1 MLSWTREEK
10 FNTPVF
16 TSNHV
21 LFCSLYEHKRLSLTR
36 KVGFIHEWKNRI
48 NNSCRKLE
56 GAVDKPYQTHAKLLY
71 FFHMCCYG
79 FSQGW
84 KALYNTTVCIIS
96 EGGKEWGGGSLIPF
110 HAWILKKYS
119 CVTNTINCVS
129 HVTDLE
135 GKTSNYSSCVQ
146 CCRKIFRFSQN
157 VRKHSQ
163 VMSSGGLMNV
173 SS

>member
-1 MLSWTREEK
+1 MLSWTWEEK
-10 FNTPVF
+10 FHTPVF

-21 LFCSLYEHKRLSLTR
+21 LFCSLYKHKRLSLTR

-48 NNSCRKLE
+48 NNSCKKLE
-56 GAVDKPYQTHAKLLY
+56 GAVDKPYQTHMKNYCIFFTCVVMAFLRTGNPCITPQVRVAK
-71 FFHMCCYG
+71 
-79 FSQGW
+79 S
-84 KALYNTTVCIIS
+84 
-96 EGGKEWGGGSLIPF
+96 GGDRSLIPF

-135 GKTSNYSSCVQ
+135 GETSNYSSCVQ
-146 CCRKIFRFSQN
+146 CCRKIFRFSRN